1 MKLNNKKFQS
11 NFKNNLI
18 FEKKPTIAV
27 AVSGGPD
34 SMSLLFLLNEWCKLV
49 KGKLIALI
57 VSHNL
62 RNESLEEAELI
73 FQYIKDKGI
82 DAKILKVK
90 KYKVVKKI

>member
-1 MKLNNKKFQS
+1 
-11 NFKNNLI
+11 
-18 FEKKPTIAV
+18 
-27 AVSGGPD
+27 
-34 SMSLLFLLNEWCKLV
+34 MSLLFLLNEWCKLV
-49 KGKLIALI
+49 KGKLIELI

-90 KYKVVKKI
+90 K